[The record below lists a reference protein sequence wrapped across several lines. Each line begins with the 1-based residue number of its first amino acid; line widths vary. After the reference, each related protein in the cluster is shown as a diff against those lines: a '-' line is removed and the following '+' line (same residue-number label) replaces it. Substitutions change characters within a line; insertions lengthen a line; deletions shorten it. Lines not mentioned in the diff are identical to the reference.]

1 MPETSP
7 ASVDLSALSSPVSK
21 DEAAQFRS
29 AARASGGRWPSP
41 GMPFIVLIAWILAAI
56 VVLGVLLPSLADAN
70 PVGAVVALLVAAAI
84 VVGLITAR
92 IVTSRQRWA
101 TWLRLD
107 RFARANGMVFTAQA
121 DAPAYPGSIFQV
133 GTERILLNRLTTA
146 AGNPG
151 RFTDLATY
159 RYVTGSGK
167 SREVHTWGY
176 LAIRLDHTLPHIV
189 LDARSNNGLFGA
201 TNLPA
206 EFSRSQR
213 LSLEGDFDRYFTL
226 YCPKDYERDALYLLT
241 PDLMALLIDEA
252 QDFDVEIVDDWMFVY
267 SMQALELS
275 SPGVARRMFRILSTV
290 GAKATGRAERY
301 GDDHAGSVAGVVVAP
316 GGRRLRRAFPALG
329 LVVAAVIALW
339 WLVPLLW
346 GQMQP

>member
-1 MPETSP
+1 
-7 ASVDLSALSSPVSK
+7 
-21 DEAAQFRS
+21 
-29 AARASGGRWPSP
+29 
-41 GMPFIVLIAWILAAI
+41 
-56 VVLGVLLPSLADAN
+56 
-70 PVGAVVALLVAAAI
+70 
-84 VVGLITAR
+84 
-92 IVTSRQRWA
+92 
-101 TWLRLD
+101 
-107 RFARANGMVFTAQA
+107 
-121 DAPAYPGSIFQV
+121 YPGSIFQL
-133 GTERILLNRLTTA
+133 GTERVILNRLTTA

-176 LAIRLDHTLPHIV
+176 LAVRLDRPLPHIV

-267 SMQALELS
+267 ASRSLDLAD
-275 SPGVARRMFRILSTV
+275 PAVAGRMFRILSTV
-290 GAKATGRAERY
+290 GAKATGRADRY
-301 GDDHAGSVAGVVVAP
+301 ADDHAGSVAGHTIAA
-316 GGRRLRRAFPALG
+316 GGRRLRGAFPVLG
-329 LVVAAVIALW
+329 LIIAGLFVAW
-339 WLVPLLW
+339 WLVTVLW
-346 GQMQP
+346 SP